1 MERSGFDGF
10 TSPMGRLPTP
20 SVGLLLTVLVLG
32 VVALT
37 VNSEDVGGSG
47 SAAASPAAP
56 STKPPQTSPKPSD
69 ESPTSG
75 TRLRQSEH
83 GPTQASPAPRPRTEK
98 SPPALTPGNDRSGST
113 GRPPIKRGGVVYLT
127 FDDGPG
133 PYTPAILNVL
143 RATHSTATFFE
154 LGFRQAQYPAEAGRI
169 RAAGSSVGNHTY
181 NHPNLTKLTPGQ
193 IRWQVAHGPRSRCV
207 RPPYGATNQA
217 VQRVLNQQGLR
228 QVLWSVDTQD
238 WSRPGVEHI
247 VKVATGPSVAAGTIV
262 LMHDGG
268 GNRSQTVTA
277 LPRIISTLQHRG
289 YVIRRIPGC

>member
-1 MERSGFDGF
+1 
-10 TSPMGRLPTP
+10 MGRLPTP

-56 STKPPQTSPKPSD
+56 SATSTKPPQTSPKPSG
-69 ESPTSG
+69 ESPTSVPDSD
-75 TRLRQSEH
+75 RASMDPLRPHLHRDLVQ
-83 GPTQASPAPRPRTEK
+83 K
-98 SPPALTPGNDRSGST
+98 NSPPALTPGNDRSGST
-113 GRPPIKRGGVVYLT
+113 GRAPIKRGGVVYLT

-207 RPPYGATNQA
+207 RPPYGVNQSGSTA
-217 VQRVLNQQGLR
+217 SLEPTRPASSPVVGRYAGLESAR
-228 QVLWSVDTQD
+228 RGTHRL
-238 WSRPGVEHI
+238 
-247 VKVATGPSVAAGTIV
+247 KVRLALASLPE
-262 LMHDGG
+262 
-268 GNRSQTVTA
+268 RS
-277 LPRIISTLQHRG
+277 
-289 YVIRRIPGC
+289 C